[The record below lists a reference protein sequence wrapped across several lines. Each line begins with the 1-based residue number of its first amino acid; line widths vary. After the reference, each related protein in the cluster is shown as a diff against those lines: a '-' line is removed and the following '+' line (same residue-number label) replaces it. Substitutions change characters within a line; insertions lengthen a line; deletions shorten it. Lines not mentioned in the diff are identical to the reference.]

1 MFSFLSKKEKEK
13 YSLIIDIQSGLVR
26 GALVSKTGNGFPII
40 KHVKEKI
47 IPRRIHTNG
56 NYINKMMLHAL
67 SIVTSDIIENYQI
80 SKIDIILSS
89 PWVLSHSKSIKIN
102 FENDTIITDKIITQI
117 VDEERKKLENIF
129 ITGHKEI
136 PNINNDL
143 NYIEQKVFDIKL
155 NGYVVNNYI
164 GKSVRSMEISVAMTL
179 SSKIIIK
186 RISDVLRKI
195 SHSKNYKYHS
205 GLLLNYTALLKMMPD
220 KTDYI
225 YVHSHSELTDVI
237 LVKKGMCANI
247 SSFPIG
253 TSNLTHR
260 IAHAFKH
267 NDEVADSMI
276 KLYTEGKLEESE
288 MKKITKI
295 VGEYSNGWL
304 ALYKKVLESSI
315 EVNSIPRLIFLSAHA
330 NVNILNN
337 IIKMS
342 TTEDTHII
350 DFNLENFDSKITF
363 EKPIEM
369 NQLIKMYALALDD
382 ML

>member
-1 MFSFLSKKEKEK
+1 
-13 YSLIIDIQSGLVR
+13 
-26 GALVSKTGNGFPII
+26 
-40 KHVKEKI
+40 
-47 IPRRIHTNG
+47 
-56 NYINKMMLHAL
+56 
-67 SIVTSDIIENYQI
+67 
-80 SKIDIILSS
+80 
-89 PWVLSHSKSIKIN
+89 
-102 FENDTIITDKIITQI
+102 
-117 VDEERKKLENIF
+117 
-129 ITGHKEI
+129 
-136 PNINNDL
+136 
-143 NYIEQKVFDIKL
+143 
-155 NGYVVNNYI
+155 
-164 GKSVRSMEISVAMTL
+164 
-179 SSKIIIK
+179 
-186 RISDVLRKI
+186 
-195 SHSKNYKYHS
+195 
-205 GLLLNYTALLKMMPD
+205 MMPD

-247 SSFPIG
+247 ASFPIG

-363 EKPIEM
+363 EKQLEM

>member
-26 GALVSKTGNGFPII
+26 CALVSKTGNGFPII